1 MGITLSAC
9 GRTSVKFINPELV
22 ALLTER
28 ETRRNLESLAKY
40 LAFLAGTIALYSVA
54 FHLLMLHEGQEH
66 SWLTGVYWTLTV
78 MSTLGFGDITFHTD
92 VGRAFSLLVL
102 LSGIVLLL
110 IVLPFVFIRSFYAP
124 WLEAQLRL
132 RAPRSAPRDVSG
144 HVILAQRDTIAA
156 GLIPRLEERGIPHYV
171 IEPDPSVAAG
181 MHADGLSVIA
191 GDFDSEATYEALN
204 AGRARLIVANRSDA
218 DNANI
223 ALTVREHFPNVQV
236 AAFAA
241 EDESVDVLELS
252 GATRVLPIKRRLGD
266 YLASRV
272 TVGPAHAHIVG
283 RYGHLRIAEFPVEN
297 TGLAGRSIRDT
308 RLREL
313 TGLNVAASWERGH
326 MVPATPD
333 TVFTEHS
340 VAVLVGTTDQLAE
353 LDALFV
359 IYNPNDNPV
368 IVIGGGKVGQAT
380 AAALRRRD
388 IAVTIV
394 ERDAALRA
402 RLSGVADRVEIG
414 DAADRNVIMKAGIET
429 TPSVVLTTNDDATNM
444 FLALYCRR
452 LNPGARIVS
461 RISEERNLDAIH
473 RAGADSVLSYS
484 TLGVKSLLA
493 LALETE
499 ATFVGEG
506 VDLIVEPVPSSLIGK
521 RLAEAGISEQS
532 GLNVVA
538 LQRANRTENAAAD
551 TVLDV
556 EAELVMLGTAE
567 QREQFREAY
576 E

>member
-1 MGITLSAC
+1 M
-9 GRTSVKFINPELV
+9 KFINPELA
-22 ALLTER
+22 ALLTQP
-28 ETRRNLESLAKY
+28 ETRRNLEALAKY
-40 LAFLAGTIALYSVA
+40 LAFLGGTVVLYSVL
-54 FHLLMLHEGQEH
+54 FHVLMAHEGQEH
-66 SWLTGVYWTLTV
+66 SWLTGVYWSLTV
-78 MSTLGFGDITFHTD
+78 MSTLGFGDITFHSD
-92 VGRAFSLLVL
+92 LGRAFSMVVL

-132 RAPRSAPRDVSG
+132 RAPRRAPRDVSG
-144 HVILAQRDTIAA
+144 HVILSRYDAIAA
-156 GLIPRLEERGIPHYV
+156 GLVPRLEEREIPYFL
-171 IEPDPSVAAG
+171 IEPDPAVAASL
-181 MHADGLSVIA
+181 HADGISVVA
-191 GDFDSEATYEALN
+191 GDIDNEDTYLGLN
-204 AGRARLIVANRSDA
+204 AGEARLVVANRSDA

-223 ALTVREHFPNVQV
+223 ALTVRERFPDVPI

-241 EDESVDVLELS
+241 EDDSVDVLELS
-252 GATRVLPIKRRLGD
+252 GASRVLALKRRLGD

-272 TVGPAHAHIVG
+272 TVGPAHAHVVG

-313 TGLNVAASWERGH
+313 TGLNVAACWERGQLI
-326 MVPATPD
+326 PATPD

-340 VAVLVGTTDQLAE
+340 VAVLVGTNDQLAE

-380 AAALRRRD
+380 AAALRRRE
-388 IAVTIV
+388 IAVTVV

-402 RLSGVADRVEIG
+402 RLSGVADRVEVG

-444 FLALYCRR
+444 FLAVYCRR

-461 RISEERNLDAIH
+461 RITQERNLDAIH
-473 RAGADSVLSYS
+473 RAGADSVLSYA

-493 LALETE
+493 LALETD

-506 VDLIVEPVPSSLIGK
+506 VDLIVEHVPVALAGK
-521 RLAEAGISEQS
+521 RLADAGISETC

-538 LQRANRTENAAAD
+538 LQRASGATENASAD
-551 TVLDV
+551 TVLDA
-556 EAELVMLGTAE
+556 EAELVMLGSTE
-567 QREQFREAY
+567 QRASFRAAY
-576 E
+576 G

>member
-1 MGITLSAC
+1 M
-9 GRTSVKFINPELV
+9 KFINPELA
-22 ALLTER
+22 ALLTQP
-28 ETRRNLESLAKY
+28 ETRRNLEALAKY
-40 LAFLAGTIALYSVA
+40 LAFLGGTVVLYSVL
-54 FHLLMLHEGQEH
+54 FHVLMAHEGQEH
-66 SWLTGVYWTLTV
+66 SWLTGVYWSLTV
-78 MSTLGFGDITFHTD
+78 MSTLGFGDITFHSD
-92 VGRAFSLLVL
+92 LGRAFSMVVL

-132 RAPRSAPRDVSG
+132 RAPRRAPRDVSG
-144 HVILAQRDTIAA
+144 HVILSRYDTIAA
-156 GLIPRLEERGIPHYV
+156 GLVPRLEEREIPYFL
-171 IEPDPSVAAG
+171 IEPDPAVAASL
-181 MHADGLSVIA
+181 HADGISVVA
-191 GDFDSEATYEALN
+191 GDIDNEDTYLGLN
-204 AGRARLIVANRSDA
+204 AGEARLVVANRSDA

-223 ALTVREHFPNVQV
+223 ALTVRERFPDVPI

-241 EDESVDVLELS
+241 EDDSVDVLELS
-252 GATRVLPIKRRLGD
+252 GASRVLALKRRLGD

-272 TVGPAHAHIVG
+272 TVGPAHAHVVG

-313 TGLNVAASWERGH
+313 TGLNVAACWERGQLI
-326 MVPATPD
+326 PATPD

-340 VAVLVGTTDQLAE
+340 VAVLVGTNDQLAE

-380 AAALRRRD
+380 AAALRRRE
-388 IAVTIV
+388 IAVTVV

-402 RLSGVADRVEIG
+402 RLSGVADRVEVG

-444 FLALYCRR
+444 FLAVYCRR

-461 RISEERNLDAIH
+461 RITQERNLDAIH
-473 RAGADSVLSYS
+473 RAGADSVLSYA

-493 LALETE
+493 LALETD

-506 VDLIVEPVPSSLIGK
+506 VDLIVEHVPVALAGK
-521 RLAEAGISEQS
+521 RLADAGISETC

-538 LQRANRTENAAAD
+538 LQRASGATENASAD
-551 TVLDV
+551 TVLDA
-556 EAELVMLGTAE
+556 EAELVMLGSTE
-567 QREQFREAY
+567 QRASFRAAY
-576 E
+576 G